1 MQRTPAGAAAT
12 RLILSTFRT
21 HGLLLEAGNLLSA
34 DEGLTSARWQVLGA
48 IALSERRLTVPQ
60 IARRMGLT
68 RQSVHATVAR
78 LIRDGLVELVPN
90 EDHRRSAFV
99 GLTEAGLSRYRA
111 IDRRQAAW
119 ANGLA
124 REIARSDL
132 DTAARVLDE
141 LGRRL
146 ESDGA
151 TGAGR

>member
-1 MQRTPAGAAAT
+1 
-12 RLILSTFRT
+12 
-21 HGLLLEAGNLLSA
+21 
-34 DEGLTSARWQVLGA
+34 
-48 IALSERRLTVPQ
+48 
-60 IARRMGLT
+60 MGLT